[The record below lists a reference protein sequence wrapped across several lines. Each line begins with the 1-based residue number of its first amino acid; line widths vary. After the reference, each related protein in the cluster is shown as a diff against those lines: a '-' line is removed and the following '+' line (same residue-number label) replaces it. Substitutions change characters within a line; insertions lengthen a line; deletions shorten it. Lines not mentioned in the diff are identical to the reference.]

1 MNISKL
7 EEIISKDKIKYDE
20 PLKNHTSFR
29 TGGPA
34 DVLISVSDVR
44 ELLCVLKF
52 VEDEKVP
59 YFLLGNGSNVLA
71 SDAGFRGAIIKLEG
85 EFLEVK
91 TDGEFIGA
99 GAGVTLSKL
108 ANAAM
113 NASLSG
119 LEFASGIPGTLGGA
133 LFMNAGAYG
142 GEMCRVVT
150 KVKALD
156 VEALKNGAKNPE
168 DAILE
173 ILNEDMKFGY
183 RRSVLKEKGYVALS
197 CEMKL
202 EKSDSAKIKETML
215 DLNKRRKE
223 KQPLE
228 FPSAGSTFKR
238 PEGYFAGKLIEDAGL
253 GGYTIGGAQVSE
265 KHKGFI
271 INTGN
276 ASSKDIKSLMDHVTE
291 TVKNQSGVTLE
302 PEVIFLGSFDN

>member
-1 MNISKL
+1 MNITKL
-7 EEIISKDKIKYDE
+7 EEIISRDKIKYDE

-52 VEDEKVP
+52 VEDEKIP

-71 SDAGFRGAIIKLEG
+71 SDEGFRGAIIKLEG

-91 TDGEFIGA
+91 TDGECISA
-99 GAGVTLSKL
+99 GTGVTLSKL

-142 GEMCRVVT
+142 GEMCQVVT

-168 DAILE
+168 DAIIE
-173 ILNEDMKFGY
+173 ISNEDMKFGY

-271 INTGN
+271 INIGN
-276 ASSKDIKSLMDHVTE
+276 ASSKDIKSLIDYVTE

-302 PEVIFLGSFDN
+302 PEVIFLGSFDI